1 MHAHLCSSQVGF
13 SMKCLRDYHKFS
25 YKGANFRISSDRY
38 DHIVN
43 EIIRQRRIL
52 SDYIIRQPEFLSAL
66 TPIELLSDA
75 PIIAKRMYKASLE
88 TSVGPMA
95 AVAGVTAQI
104 SAEAALE
111 AGGREAIVE
120 NGGDIYIT
128 SGSDLVIGLYA
139 GENPISGKIGLAIGV
154 EDMPIAVC
162 SSSSKMGHSLSLGD
176 CDLATVTSDNAAL
189 ADAAAT
195 LACNLV
201 TSPNKINAAL
211 EKIIQ
216 IPGIQGVLL
225 VKDDKI
231 GFSGNLP
238 RLVKHRDNHF
248 SEKVTRDKVYTG

>member
-1 MHAHLCSSQVGF
+1 
-13 SMKCLRDYHKFS
+13 MKCLRDYHKFS
-25 YKGANFRISSDRY
+25 YKGANFRICSDRY

-52 SDYIIRQPEFLSAL
+52 SDHIIRQPEFLTAL
-66 TPIELLSDA
+66 TPIALLPDA
-75 PIIAKRMYKASLE
+75 PMIAKRMHEASLE
-88 TSVGPMA
+88 TGVGPMA
-95 AVAGVTAQI
+95 AVAGVTAQM

-128 SGSDLVIGLYA
+128 SGSDVVIGLYA
-139 GENPISGKIGLAIGV
+139 GENPLSGKLGLSVGV

-162 SSSSKMGHSLSLGD
+162 SSSGKMGHSLSLGD

-201 TSPNKINAAL
+201 TSSDQINSVL
-211 EKIIQ
+211 EKIIR
-216 IPGIQGVLL
+216 IPGIQGILI

-231 GFSGNLP
+231 GVSGNLP
-238 RLVKHRDNHF
+238 RLVKHRDDHF
-248 SEKVTRDKVYTG
+248 SEKVTRDKNAKGDVVH

>member
-1 MHAHLCSSQVGF
+1 MNY
-13 SMKCLRDYHKFS
+13 LRGYHKFS

-43 EIIRQRRIL
+43 EIIHQRRIL
-52 SDYIIRQPEFLSAL
+52 SDYILRQPEFLTAL
-66 TPIELLSDA
+66 TPIELLPDA
-75 PIIAKRMYKASLE
+75 PIIAKRMHEASLE
-88 TSVGPMA
+88 TGVGPMA
-95 AVAGVTAQI
+95 AVAGVTAQM
-104 SAEAALE
+104 AVEAALE
-111 AGGREAIVE
+111 AGGKEAIVE
-120 NGGDIYIT
+120 NGGDIYIM
-128 SGSDLVIGLYA
+128 SGSDVVIGLYA
-139 GENPISGKIGLAIGV
+139 GENPLSGKLGLAIGV

-201 TSPNKINAAL
+201 TSSGKINSVL
-211 EKIIQ
+211 EKIIRISGVQ
-216 IPGIQGVLL
+216 GILI

-238 RLVKHRDNHF
+238 RLVKHKDEHF
-248 SEKVTRDKVYTG
+248 SAKVTRDKI